1 MKSLFFFALLILAS
15 ATARADDWAST
26 YARQAPDTFQT
37 VEPQMPREHWPS
49 DMRVMQYIVK
59 KERNA
64 LGMLVALIYYPALK
78 EDPVDRIRQKLFPW
92 RVPTIQECVDAYDNH
107 QVLPRRCQ
115 ALPTKAASA
124 ELKVEVMRLCV
135 SRQITYGDTMP
146 GCPPHIADVAY
157 EVQREMA
164 SGHPR
169 PATRKLL
176 GLRGPLDLIL
186 HEVQ

>member
-1 MKSLFFFALLILAS
+1 MKCLFALFVLILAS
-15 ATARADDWAST
+15 TAVHADDWAAT
-26 YARQAPDTFQT
+26 YASQASDQFKT

-49 DMRVMQYIVK
+49 DMRVMQFIVK

-64 LGMLVALIYYPALK
+64 LGMVVALIYYPALE
-78 EDPVDRIRQKLFPW
+78 EDPMDRIRQQLFPW
-92 RVPTIQECVDAYDNH
+92 RIPTIQECVDAYDKH

-146 GCPPHIADVAY
+146 GCPPHIAEVAY

-176 GLRGPLDLIL
+176 GLRGPLDLTL
-186 HEVQ
+186 REWK